1 MARRPTKLE
10 FHTTPVALTI
20 IQNDSDRTA
29 SGTYSV
35 TNMVGFTTGTI
46 PGNSGN
52 TISGDIWRFGM
63 DDTNGNTYHLEGMP
77 NELSFQSGISGR
89 SYTGIVFD
97 KTKMLGC

>member
-1 MARRPTKLE
+1 MS
-10 FHTTPVALTI
+10 TPFALTI
-20 IQNDSDRTA
+20 IQNDSDRAA

-63 DDTNGNTYHLEGMP
+63 VDTNGKPSQN
-77 NELSFQSGISGR
+77 R
-89 SYTGIVFD
+89 
-97 KTKMLGC
+97 